1 MGSALLFFCGL
12 LCKETAFM
20 MIAVFSF
27 ALFIPLQEKE
37 ERLSWKER
45 ALYLLPYLALTGVYF
60 AMRSYS
66 LQGIV
71 GTPVPAE
78 GFFSRLALNYW
89 IIPQY
94 IGLLLFP
101 ADLTLFH
108 KIPEGALFSPPWY
121 LPAMIG
127 FLAVIWLVV
136 KSRSRAAM
144 FGLAWLAINYV
155 PISNIVPI
163 PSEQLQERYL
173 YMPAVGFFL
182 WAGVLLSW
190 IKNKERFK
198 PALWVSLFV
207 ILTVFSIVAVQRN
220 LDWHNNLSLF
230 SSGVRNDP
238 DSPAAHYNLGTAY
251 MEIGQLEKARSQWEI
266 TLKLDPRFS
275 DALTQMGTFAAVSGE
290 LQLAERY
297 YLAAIDAPPGATDP
311 DKSMAHF
318 NLGKI
323 YEKWN
328 RPDLALSHYR
338 RFLETV
344 PITYLEYKPEAERRI
359 AMLLGTKSREPVR

>member
-1 MGSALLFFCGL
+1 ML
-12 LCKETAFM
+12 
-20 MIAVFSF
+20 IAVFF
-27 ALFIPLQEKE
+27 LAAFVPLQDDEK
-37 ERLSWKER
+37 RLTWKGR
-45 ALYLLPYLALTGVYF
+45 ALHLLPFLVVTGIYF

-78 GFFSRLALNYW
+78 GLFSRLALNYR

-94 IGLLLFP
+94 MGLLLFP

-108 KIPEGALFSPPWY
+108 KVQPGEILSPPWY

-127 FLAVIWLVV
+127 LLAAVCFAV
-136 KSRSRAAM
+136 KSRSRAAI
-144 FGLAWLAINYV
+144 FGLVWLAVNYV

-173 YMPAVGFFL
+173 YMPAAGFFL
-182 WAGVLLSW
+182 CAGALFTW
-190 IKNKERFK
+190 INDNERSRRT
-198 PALWVSLFV
+198 LWVCAAF
-207 ILTVFSIVAVQRN
+207 IVGLLAVVSVQRN
-220 LDWHNNLSLF
+220 LDWRNNLSLF

-251 MEIGQLEKARSQWEI
+251 METGQLEKARREWDV
-266 TLKLDPRFS
+266 TLKLDPQYA
-275 DALTQMGTFAAVSGE
+275 DALTQMGTFAAVSGD

-297 YLAAIDAPPGATDP
+297 YLSALRAPEGETDP

-328 RPDLALSHYR
+328 RPQLALSHYR

-344 PITYLEYKPEAERRI
+344 PITYLEYRPEAERRI
-359 AMLLGTKSREPVR
+359 AMLQSIQRGTSN